1 MSETQS
7 PAPRTAIIAGAG
19 IGGLTAA
26 LELARAGL
34 AVRVFEKSPVISE
47 VGAGLQLAP
56 NSTRLLRELGVLEQ
70 VQRYAVAPDYLRLR
84 RARDGQELARMP
96 LGAIAELRWGA
107 PSLSIHRADLQR
119 VLLEACAAHRN
130 ITVTTGM
137 SVAGFSDNTHAIEIA
152 VREGDTTHRIHG
164 DVLIGADGLRS
175 QIRSNLALGEGDQPI
190 WSGRTAWRACV
201 PVQEAPLFAR
211 KLETSLWLGAQSHL
225 VHYPIRG
232 GELINI
238 VAITED
244 EWRGDSTT
252 DLWAIAGEAKQVA
265 PRFARWHRD
274 ARDLIERAKDWKRWP
289 LFDRQP
295 VRRWSL
301 GGAAVLGD
309 AAHPMLP
316 FFAQGA
322 GQAIED
328 AAALGRAFKETRDVR
343 EALTHYERNRTA
355 RAEAVVLASRRQG
368 TIYHL
373 SGPFALARDITLRS
387 LSASRF
393 MAQVDWLY
401 KG

>member
-1 MSETQS
+1 MSEQLH
-7 PAPRTAIIAGAG
+7 AIIAGAG

-34 AVRVFEKSPVISE
+34 TVSVFEKSPVIEE
-47 VGAGLQLAP
+47 VGAGIQLAP
-56 NSTRLLRELGVLEQ
+56 NATRLLRDLDLLER
-70 VQRYAVAPDYLRLR
+70 VQRYAVTPDYLRLR
-84 RARDGQELARMP
+84 RARDGQELAHMHM
-96 LGAIAELRWGA
+96 GAVAELRWGA
-107 PSLSIHRADLQR
+107 PIIVIHRADLQR
-119 VLLEACAAHRN
+119 VLLEACAAQRN
-130 ITVTTGM
+130 ITINTGV
-137 SVAGFSDNTHAIEIA
+137 SVAGFSDNTNSIEVA
-152 VREGDTTHRIHG
+152 LREGETMRRLHG

-175 QIRSNLALGEGDQPI
+175 QIRSNLALGGSDEPI
-190 WSGRTAWRACV
+190 WSGRSAWRACV
-201 PVQEAPLFAR
+201 PVQEAPAFAR

-244 EWRGDSTT
+244 GWRGDNAA
-252 DLWAIAGEAKQVA
+252 DLWAIAGDAKQVA

-301 GGAAVLGD
+301 GRAAVLGD

-328 AAALGRAFKETRDVR
+328 AAALGRAFTQTRDVR
-343 EALTHYERNRTA
+343 EALTHYERARSA
-355 RAEAVVLASRRQG
+355 RAEAIVLASRRQG
-368 TIYHL
+368 TIYHM
-373 SGPFALARDITLRS
+373 SGPLALARDITLRS

>member
-1 MSETQS
+1 MSE
-7 PAPRTAIIAGAG
+7 PLHAIIAGAG

-34 AVRVFEKSPVISE
+34 TVSVFEKSSVIEE
-47 VGAGLQLAP
+47 VGAGIQLAP
-56 NSTRLLRELGVLEQ
+56 NSTRLLRDLDLLER
-70 VQRYAVAPDYLRLR
+70 VQRFAVTPEYLRLR

-96 LGAIAELRWGA
+96 LGAMAELRWGA
-107 PSLSIHRADLQR
+107 PSISIHRADLQR

-130 ITVTTGM
+130 ITINTGTV
-137 SVAGFSDNTHAIEIA
+137 VAGFSDNTQSIEVA
-152 VREGDTTHRIHG
+152 LREGETIRRLHA

-175 QIRSNLALGEGDQPI
+175 QIRSHLGLGESDQPL
-190 WSGRTAWRACV
+190 WSGRTAWRATV
-201 PVQEAPLFAR
+201 PVQDAPHFAR

-244 EWRGDSTT
+244 GWRGDNAT

-265 PRFARWHRD
+265 PRYARWHRD

-295 VRRWSL
+295 TRRWSL
-301 GGAAVLGD
+301 GRAALLGD

-328 AAALGRAFKETRDVR
+328 AAALGRAFKETSDVR
-343 EALTHYERNRTA
+343 AALTHYERSRSA

-368 TIYHL
+368 TIYHM
-373 SGPFALARDITLRS
+373 SGPLALARDLTLRS